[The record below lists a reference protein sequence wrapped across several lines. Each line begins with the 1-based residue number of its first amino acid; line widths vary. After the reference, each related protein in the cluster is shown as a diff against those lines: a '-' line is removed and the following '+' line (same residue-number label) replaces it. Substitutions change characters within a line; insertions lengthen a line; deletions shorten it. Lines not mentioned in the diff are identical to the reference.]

1 MSCARWN
8 ESNLAFLCSFACCCN
23 DTGIL
28 AGMLHLP
35 AAAAAA
41 LSPASLAAGAHL
53 DLSSM
58 ACLPPGLSTPP
69 AFALHT
75 RRTCA
80 RMLGVPNICGDV
92 ASLHI
97 SLVAA
102 PSRLLAHTSRS
113 MAAAASSAL
122 SIALTLSPA
131 PHQGPAIVLA
141 LYPYAR
147 RTLIFGLLSL
157 RSLLLHTASK
167 SCTASSPP
175 PGGHS

>member
-1 MSCARWN
+1 MRAASILTVHVWDVAFHGVAA
-8 ESNLAFLCSFACCCN
+8 LAHRKSPSTHDCRH

-80 RMLGVPNICGDV
+80 RLLGVPNICGDV

-113 MAAAASSAL
+113 MAAAASS
-122 SIALTLSPA
+122 TCLSPS
-131 PHQGPAIVLA
+131 
-141 LYPYAR
+141 R
-147 RTLIFGLLSL
+147 SL
-157 RSLLLHTASK
+157 RRPTRVL
-167 SCTASSPP
+167 P
-175 PGGHS
+175 